1 LGAWACSERG
11 RIVSP
16 RFAGAGVGGR
26 LSAFR
31 KGAVK
36 RRGVFARD
44 DACVDVQCGL
54 LALKG
59 LKRPRRVKA
68 GRAANEH
75 NRLFKFAG
83 AELRR
88 YLVDAALVQ
97 QQDGRDYILANAL
110 SGSPANVLRMQL
122 ETKATHHGAE
132 DISEGALPHGL
143 RAGEVVDPA
152 LRAGRLQ
159 NAHPAHPMGQDGS
172 RRLFTKRRPGQATG
186 ESVR

>member
-1 LGAWACSERG
+1 M
-11 RIVSP
+11 SP

-26 LSAFR
+26 LSAFQAGVVR
-31 KGAVK
+31 W
-36 RRGVFARD
+36 RGLFARD

-88 YLVDAALVQ
+88 DLIDAPLVQ
-97 QQDGRDYILANAL
+97 QQDGGDYILANSLKRQPSERPSDAAQRQSDL
-110 SGSPANVLRMQL
+110 SW
-122 ETKATHHGAE
+122 
-132 DISEGALPHGL
+132 
-143 RAGEVVDPA
+143 
-152 LRAGRLQ
+152 
-159 NAHPAHPMGQDGS
+159 S
-172 RRLFTKRRPGQATG
+172 RRYTGRRPAAW
-186 ESVR
+186 S